1 MVLSV
6 IIGFC
11 LGLSIPAVASRF
23 GKILP
28 ADPGH
33 ILLSLWH
40 RPRFPKVID
49 VPRARELHQKWKKLV
64 LFSLFWGGI
73 MAGLFGAAEILLP
86 PGIAPWAKVFMC
98 LIGFSIPVDSKYCLL
113 PDFFTIPL
121 LFLGFG
127 AGAIMPVLT
136 PLDSFMG
143 AVFGYL
149 ISVIAVMILGLL
161 GCARPSE
168 IGSGDVKMMTGLGA
182 WLGTTGLNFALILS
196 FFLFA
201 IPATLHTQRQ
211 GPYGPALGI
220 AAIIAFFFVYMN

>member
-1 MVLSV
+1 MFLSAVLGV
-6 IIGFC
+6 C
-11 LGLSIPAVASRF
+11 LGLFIPAVSGRF

-33 ILLSLWH
+33 IILNLWH
-40 RPRFPKVID
+40 RPRFPKVPD
-49 VPRARELHQKWKKLV
+49 VPRARELYKKWQKLLAYSFV
-64 LFSLFWGGI
+64 WGGI
-73 MAGLFGAAEILLP
+73 MGLLFTASDVFLPTEIT
-86 PGIAPWAKVFMC
+86 PWAMVFIT
-98 LIGFSIPVDSKYCLL
+98 LITFSIPVDSKYCLL

-121 LFLGFG
+121 LILGFG

-143 AVFGYL
+143 AAFGYF
-149 ISVIAVMILGLL
+149 ISVFAVMLL
-161 GCARPSE
+161 SFAKSSE

-182 WLGTTGLNFALILS
+182 WLGAMGLNFALMIS

-201 IPATLHTQRQ
+201 IPATIRTERQ

-220 AAIIAFFFVYMN
+220 AAIISFFFVYMK

>member
-1 MVLSV
+1 MFLSAAM
-6 IIGFC
+6 GFC
-11 LGLSIPAVASRF
+11 LGLLIPAVSGRF

-33 ILLSLWH
+33 IVLNLWH
-40 RPRFPKVID
+40 RPRFPKVPD
-49 VPRARELHQKWKKLV
+49 VPRTRELYSKWQKLLAYSLLWGCILSF
-64 LFSLFWGGI
+64 LFIGSKV
-73 MAGLFGAAEILLP
+73 LLP
-86 PGIAPWAKVFMC
+86 PEITPWGMTFIT
-98 LIGFSIPVDSKYCLL
+98 LIVYSIPVDSKYCLL

-121 LFLGFG
+121 LILGFG

-143 AVFGYL
+143 AAFGYF
-149 ISVIAVMILGLL
+149 ISVLAVMLL
-161 GCARPSE
+161 SFASSSE

-182 WLGTTGLNFALILS
+182 WLGAMGLNFSLMVS

-201 IPATLHTQRQ
+201 IPATIRTQKQ

-220 AAIIAFFFVYMN
+220 AAIISFFFVYMK